1 MEQRNS
7 DRTKTYTCGGKNIT
21 EPAKTKYMYPSP
33 ILYQTLIV
41 KNNNKEFS
49 LFFSIFLILSQ
60 VKVII

>member
-49 LFFSIFLILSQ
+49 PISIFLILSQ

>member
-1 MEQRNS
+1 MEQSNS
-7 DRTKTYTCGGKNIT
+7 DRTNTYTCGGKNMT
-21 EPAKTKYMYPSP
+21 EPVKTKYMHPSP

-49 LFFSIFLILSQ
+49 PISIFLILSQ